1 MGTQQMAAKFFAL
14 VALLAVGAS
23 NATSPVP
30 VPAGD
35 NSLTGSTQRV
45 QTITLSGISSTQFAN
60 NPSIKTGIEIGYA
73 THCNLYVSGAYVTG
87 ATCTASASRRLS
99 VTLTTVVPNSHLA
112 MVTAI
117 QTNLANDA
125 GGSALSSL
133 TSFITSALSTL
144 NVTGVTISV
153 TAAGTAPTPTPT
165 PSAGTTSGASQTAI
179 LS

>member
-30 VPAGD
+30 VPAVD
-35 NSLTGSTQRV
+35 NSLTGSTQRG

-73 THCNLYVSGAYVTG
+73 THYNLYVSGAYVTG

-112 MVTAI
+112 MFTAI
-117 QTNLANDA
+117 RTNLANDA
-125 GGSALSSL
+125 GGALSSL
-133 TSFITSALSTL
+133 TSSITSAA
-144 NVTGVTISV
+144 GVTISV
-153 TAAGTAPTPTPT
+153 TSNSGGT
-165 PSAGTTSGASQTAI
+165 AGTTSGASQTAI
-179 LS
+179 LSVSAIAALVLALRH